1 MVGTVIWA
9 MGLEPSPD
17 IGWEITYVN
26 GQQREGH
33 QTLQNQLTNR
43 LSPFLELSP
52 LTVPLL
58 PLDTLRFY
66 YFLL

>member
-1 MVGTVIWA
+1 MVETVICA

-17 IGWEITYVN
+17 IGWEITYVK

-43 LSPFLELSP
+43 LSPFMKLSP
-52 LTVPLL
+52 LTVSLL

-66 YFLL
+66 YFLF

>member
-9 MGLEPSPD
+9 MGLEPSLD
-17 IGWEITYVN
+17 IGWEITYVK

-33 QTLQNQLTNR
+33 QTLQNQLTR
-43 LSPFLELSP
+43 LSPFLELS
-52 LTVPLL
+52 LSTVPLP
-58 PLDTLRFY
+58 PLETLRFY

>member
-9 MGLEPSPD
+9 MGLEPSSD
-17 IGWEITYVN
+17 IGCEITYVN

-33 QTLQNQLTNR
+33 QTLQNQLTSK